1 MSNVAY
7 ANFAAHSAARSNR
20 MENQKNGYVPLY
32 RSVLKQPWSK
42 DVFLRTLWE
51 NLLLGAA
58 RQPYTANFK
67 GKQWP
72 LQPGQL
78 VVTAADLGLQLCDRQ
93 GNPTSRDTVERM
105 LSLFVREGMISIDG
119 EKRKGR
125 VITITNYTEYAHK
138 TNDSPAHNAAH
149 RPAHDEASIGAGLRG
164 YAAHEAAHN
173 PAHHE
178 QEGNN
183 NNKNIK
189 RSSSENSGE
198 SSDERLKKFLS
209 AHPEAAIYTPSGAK
223 WGTAEDLQC
232 AEWIFA
238 RVKTTNPTVKQPN
251 LKDWANTIRLMRE
264 IDGRTHREIA
274 KLFQLANRNS
284 FWFKNILCP
293 SKLRSKWDELTLK
306 LGDQQHANNSGQSD
320 AVQRIRAER
329 QRWERERRESGVGAL
344 GTDGT
349 DLREPLD
356 AEERRQTNAAM
367 GHSGWEHD
375 SYSDDE
381 CL

>member
-32 RSVLKQPWSK
+32 RSVLKQSWSK

-125 VITITNYTEYAHK
+125 IITITNYTEYAQK
-138 TNDSPAHNAAH
+138 TNDLPAHNTAH
-149 RPAHDEASIGAGLRG
+149 KPAHDETSNGAGLKG
-164 YAAHEAAHN
+164 YAAHGAAHK

-189 RSSSENSGE
+189 RSSSENSDE
-198 SSDERLKKFLS
+198 SSDERLEKFLL

-223 WGTAEDLQC
+223 WGTSEDLQC
-232 AEWIFA
+232 AKWIFE
-238 RVKTTNPTVKQPN
+238 RVKIINPTAKQPN
-251 LKDWANTIRLMRE
+251 WTDWANTIRLIRQ

-274 KLFQLANRNS
+274 KLFKLANGND
-284 FWFKNILCP
+284 FWCKNIYSP
-293 SKLRSKWDELTLK
+293 AKLRIKWDELTVK
-306 LGDQQHANNSGQSD
+306 LGESHHAKNSGESD

-329 QRWERERRESGVGAL
+329 RRWERERRESSVGAL
-344 GTDGT
+344 GGDGAN
-349 DLREPLD
+349 LREPLD
-356 AEERRQTNAAM
+356 AEERGQTNAAM

-375 SYSDDE
+375 GYSDDE